1 VILGSGEFVEPLI
14 QQSDQARKEQFP
26 DRERRQRTVSC
37 VHKICKKER
46 DL

>member
-1 VILGSGEFVEPLI
+1 VILGSGEFVEQLI

-26 DRERRQRTVSC
+26 DHERRQRTVSC